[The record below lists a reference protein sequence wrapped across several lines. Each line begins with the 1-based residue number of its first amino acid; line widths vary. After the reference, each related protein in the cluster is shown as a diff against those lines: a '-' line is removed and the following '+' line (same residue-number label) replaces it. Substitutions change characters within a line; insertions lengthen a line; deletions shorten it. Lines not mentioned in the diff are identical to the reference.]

1 MKRLEAEG
9 VNSSRCGGSLVVRD
23 LHATN
28 GGGDGRSV
36 VQGSRI
42 E

>member
-1 MKRLEAEG
+1 VKGLIVAG
-9 VNSSRCGGSLVVRD
+9 VGEVLVVRD
-23 LHATN
+23 LHATD